1 MTAERDAL
9 KRQYGKL
16 FAAISEVLFEA
27 DPVGINFEIN
37 PDEYEP
43 EAGTIIPRLSSAQ
56 SAEAR
61 PMSTS
66 AARKSR
72 RQQAQAK
79 CRLAYI
85 RHLKT
90 ERHSSASALAQ
101 AQYHR
106 SKAKLLEMKIA
117 RQEQE
122 TMSVADHN
130 ALIDAAHRRGPHR
143 AVRPAGR

>member
-1 MTAERDAL
+1 
-9 KRQYGKL
+9 
-16 FAAISEVLFEA
+16 
-27 DPVGINFEIN
+27 
-37 PDEYEP
+37 
-43 EAGTIIPRLSSAQ
+43 
-56 SAEAR
+56 
-61 PMSTS
+61 MSTS
-66 AARKSR
+66 VARKSR
-72 RQQAQAK
+72 RQQEREADRDKVSGYALGAHLGMSRQGVDKLVAQGILTREPDGMFAQAK

-130 ALIDAAHRRGPHR
+130 ALIDAAIGVGPYR
-143 AVRPAGR
+143 VERPAGNDRGYGPDTATQM